1 MTFSA
6 FIKEAACDNDTNRAS
21 SARVIALIAGVT
33 LSLSTLWLTV
43 AVFWRVELVT
53 PLTTFGTA
61 LAGLAGA
68 NYIAQK
74 ITNGKKG
81 ND

>member
-1 MTFSA
+1 MTTSFWR
-6 FIKEAACDNDTNRAS
+6 EAACDNDTNRVS

-68 NYIAQK
+68 NYIVQK

-81 ND
+81 NE